1 MFEARWEFEVSPVH
15 RDDFVAAYGPD
26 GPWVQ
31 LFRQGI
37 GYLGTELIEV
47 APTRWVTV
55 DRWTSRASYETFRAA
70 FAAEY
75 AAIDARCESLTVAE
89 RKLSESGD

>member
-1 MFEARWEFEVSPVH
+1 MFEARWEFEVSPGH
-15 RDDFVAAYGPD
+15 RDKFVATYGSD

-31 LFRQGI
+31 LFRQGA

-55 DRWTSRASYETFRAA
+55 DRWTSRASYEAFQAA

-75 AAIDARCESLTVAE
+75 AAIDARCGSLTIAE